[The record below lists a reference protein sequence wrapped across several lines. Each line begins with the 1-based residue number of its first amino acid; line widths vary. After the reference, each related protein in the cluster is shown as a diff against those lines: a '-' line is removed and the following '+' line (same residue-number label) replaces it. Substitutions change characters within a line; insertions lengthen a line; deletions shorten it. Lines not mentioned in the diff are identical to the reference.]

1 MTVRAAT
8 DVNLWALGRTA
19 FIGAV
24 TNSVD
29 SQRLADELISS
40 RLAQAPR
47 D

>member
-1 MTVRAAT
+1 
-8 DVNLWALGRTA
+8 
-19 FIGAV
+19 V